1 MSNECLIIKMGHSND
16 RMVYRWL
23 LSGVGMVV
31 INVLK
36 TNERLQRG
44 VRENVE
50 YRWYAGPNMGST
62 FFPEMLIE

>member
-31 INVLK
+31 VNVLK
-36 TNERLQRG
+36 MNERPQRG

-50 YRWYAGPNMGST
+50 YRRCAGPNMGST
-62 FFPEMLIE
+62 FFQKC